1 MKKRNPNAI
10 VRLGADLEPVE
21 NAAGSRNIDVSVVR
35 QKAREAGQRH
45 LAISLAEVAIAGN
58 RLKRKKI
65 ACKRLKQRL
74 VEHVADGCGVKVP
87 FAISRAMDMGPKQEK
102 EAAARNVR
110 SCRLEPRLCTM
121 VKLLG
126 WMSLTQSTVASVKR
140 LL

>member
-74 VEHVADGCGVKVP
+74 VEHVADG
-87 FAISRAMDMGPKQEK
+87 
-102 EAAARNVR
+102 
-110 SCRLEPRLCTM
+110 
-121 VKLLG
+121 
-126 WMSLTQSTVASVKR
+126 
-140 LL
+140 